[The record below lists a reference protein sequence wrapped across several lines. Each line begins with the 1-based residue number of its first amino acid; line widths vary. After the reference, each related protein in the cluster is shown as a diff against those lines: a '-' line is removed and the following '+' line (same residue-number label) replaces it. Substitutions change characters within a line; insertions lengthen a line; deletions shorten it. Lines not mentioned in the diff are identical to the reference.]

1 MVDIVDLRNLVAEAE
16 GTTDAKASQENFA
29 SGYDVPFAYGQY
41 LQPSKPISQMTFQ
54 ELGDFQRR
62 QVNATKGTFDNTN
75 LGTGAVGRYQFIGP
89 TLENLKNRLG
99 YKDTDVFSPEVQDR
113 LFDAL
118 MEEQGLQKLLAGLIT
133 PEKFQ
138 EKLSSQ
144 FASIPKP
151 GTETGTYK
159 GQRTGVTSDRVSA
172 VLSSMQADTQTDQML
187 SGEQPED
194 TFRSEDDTVPSDTG
208 VATGDQAEEEPGFLD
223 TVGEYVGDAYDTVS
237 EYAGETV
244 DTLEGVAESVGDK
257 LRRLLGLE
265 EEQQSSSSNDTP
277 PLPTPRPGRT
287 DTPPL
292 PTPRPS
298 QTKTPSF
305 NVADAA
311 RDVYSLA
318 TTGGSR
324 APARKLRDMVAQQL
338 GVYESSQEATSE
350 AKKYG
355 LNEREVDTL
364 RHILG
369 AGLLK
374 YIGKDS
380 TQPLLQGTELFEK
393 IQIYA
398 QRLLD
403 SNSEDKYRKSYYD
416 QSIEEANID
425 IVNYQVG
432 AALAKQFE
440 TKDDFIRHAVE
451 LVKELGKGKNPVV
464 VDKTPT
470 LFGVVD
476 TELTPELS
484 TGVIYPPEELEIRNL
499 IYNPD
504 KRTLILQSPPPVED
518 YGFVEPAPGSNLED
532 QGPAVLEKAE
542 GGSVE
547 KEVEFVKEDDDDDD
561 VPDPPPGA
569 TPEEVADDIPA
580 YLSTGEYVLPANV
593 VRYIGLKNITG
604 MHQRA
609 LSELQQMEDLDII
622 ENVDENGYVEEDDD
636 EMDYMEPEEAGVV
649 EIVVAEHHPKGLM
662 AMGFAEGGMINSD
675 SSMEEG
681 QVLPTSDIFSE
692 GVYAQANINRS
703 VDSEDVVESDKVIT
717 APVAFSSAPGKTAYL
732 AYITPEEAASL
743 RQAKQGFSSEGNG
756 QEVSDGQYQH
766 LGPKGLMSFN
776 GTAGTGVGGTAGGYG
791 AGDVGSGSGK
801 GASSSS
807 GAGDEDDATDPG
819 AAKAEQDE
827 SPIGGVVGAINEF
840 MGFDPTHGYAGKG
853 VTDPTTGEVYGPG
866 GLASVSRSYT
876 EKDVRDPKSVAS
888 AVGMGLGSIAGG
900 LAGIGQAAVNAAV
913 AAGVDVQEASTND
926 IGGGSQEFPEE
937 KKADTDST
945 KTTDTDPLS
954 DYIYVPGVGYRR
966 RVKRVKP
973 LSKLKAGGY
982 VSKKGIMARGY
993 SEGGMIN
1000 SDSSFEEGQVLPTSD
1015 IFSEGVYAQVNI
1027 DRSVDSENVV
1037 ESDKVITAPI
1047 AFSSAPG
1054 KTAYLAYITPE
1065 EAASL
1070 RQAKQGFSSEGNG
1083 LEVSDGQYQHLG
1095 PKGLMSFNGDDG
1107 GGVGGTAGGYGAGDV
1122 GAAASD
1128 PGPGDGHGGG
1138 ASEFVEDL
1146 EPEDVEEEKPTD
1158 PYEGYTYV
1166 KGIGYVPT
1174 SRRATSIESA
1184 SLALSSIFTPG
1195 FLGTIGLMGDPNK
1208 EL

>member
-1 MVDIVDLRNLVAEAE
+1 
-16 GTTDAKASQENFA
+16 
-29 SGYDVPFAYGQY
+29 
-41 LQPSKPISQMTFQ
+41 MT
-54 ELGDFQRR
+54 
-62 QVNATKGTFDNTN
+62 
-75 LGTGAVGRYQFIGP
+75 
-89 TLENLKNRLG
+89 
-99 YKDTDVFSPEVQDR
+99 
-113 LFDAL
+113 
-118 MEEQGLQKLLAGLIT
+118 
-133 PEKFQ
+133 
-138 EKLSSQ
+138 
-144 FASIPKP
+144 
-151 GTETGTYK
+151 
-159 GQRTGVTSDRVSA
+159 
-172 VLSSMQADTQTDQML
+172 
-187 SGEQPED
+187 
-194 TFRSEDDTVPSDTG
+194 
-208 VATGDQAEEEPGFLD
+208 
-223 TVGEYVGDAYDTVS
+223 
-237 EYAGETV
+237 
-244 DTLEGVAESVGDK
+244 
-257 LRRLLGLE
+257 
-265 EEQQSSSSNDTP
+265 
-277 PLPTPRPGRT
+277 
-287 DTPPL
+287 
-292 PTPRPS
+292 
-298 QTKTPSF
+298 
-305 NVADAA
+305 
-311 RDVYSLA
+311 
-318 TTGGSR
+318 
-324 APARKLRDMVAQQL
+324 
-338 GVYESSQEATSE
+338 
-350 AKKYG
+350 
-355 LNEREVDTL
+355 
-364 RHILG
+364 
-369 AGLLK
+369 
-374 YIGKDS
+374 
-380 TQPLLQGTELFEK
+380 
-393 IQIYA
+393 
-398 QRLLD
+398 
-403 SNSEDKYRKSYYD
+403 
-416 QSIEEANID
+416 
-425 IVNYQVG
+425 
-432 AALAKQFE
+432 
-440 TKDDFIRHAVE
+440 
-451 LVKELGKGKNPVV
+451 
-464 VDKTPT
+464 
-470 LFGVVD
+470 
-476 TELTPELS
+476 
-484 TGVIYPPEELEIRNL
+484 
-499 IYNPD
+499 
-504 KRTLILQSPPPVED
+504 PPPVED

-609 LSELQQMEDLDII
+609 LAELQQMEDLDII

-636 EMDYMEPEEAGVV
+636 EMDYMEPEGVV
-649 EIVVAEHHPKGLM
+649 EIVVAEHHPKGLL

-703 VDSEDVVESDKVIT
+703 VDSENAVESDKVIT

-776 GTAGTGVGGTAGGYG
+776 GV
-791 AGDVGSGSGK
+791 DGSGSTGDAEGAAAAAGQGATDGSPAADGTGAYGGGSGK
-801 GASSSS
+801 ERRQGRFKFFW
-807 GAGDEDDATDPG
+807 GRPDEDDATDPG
-819 AAKAEQDE
+819 KAKAEQDE
-827 SPIGGVVGAINEF
+827 SPIGGVVGEINER
-840 MGFDPTHGYAGKG
+840 MGFDPDHGYGGKG

-913 AAGVDVQEASTND
+913 EAGVDVQEASTND

-937 KKADTDST
+937 EKADTDST

-966 RVKRVKP
+966 KIRSVKP
-973 LSKLKAGGY
+973 LSELKEGGY

-1027 DRSVDSENVV
+1027 DRSVDSEDVV

-1095 PKGLMSFNGDDG
+1095 PKGLMSFNGQG
-1107 GGVGGTAGGYGAGDV
+1107 GGGGE
-1122 GAAASD
+1122 S
-1128 PGPGDGHGGG
+1128 GPGDGHGGG
-1138 ASEFVEDL
+1138 MSEPVEDL
-1146 EPEDVEEEKPTD
+1146 EPEEVEEEKPTD

-1174 SRRATSIESA
+1174 SRRATSNKPIESA

-1195 FLGTIGLMGDPNK
+1195 FLSTIGLMGDPNK

>member
-1 MVDIVDLRNLVAEAE
+1 MASTAQDIMGRYGIDQDFAASIESLGNDLGVDPMYLANVMYSESQLDPSKKNKAGSKATGLIQFMPTTASNLGTTTDELSRMTPVEQMEYVRRYFSADNLGARRLRDLRNDPSQHNVNMAVFLPSMIGKPVDTQIPQKYWRQNGSIRTPDDYTRSAEE
-16 GTTDAKASQENFA
+16 RVN
-29 SGYDVPFAYGQY
+29 AYIQ
-41 LQPSKPISQMTFQ
+41 SKPVDAQ
-54 ELGDFQRR
+54 
-62 QVNATKGTFDNTN
+62 
-75 LGTGAVGRYQFIGP
+75 
-89 TLENLKNRLG
+89 
-99 YKDTDVFSPEVQDR
+99 TDSV
-113 LFDAL
+113 DA
-118 MEEQGLQKLLAGLIT
+118 
-133 PEKFQ
+133 
-138 EKLSSQ
+138 
-144 FASIPKP
+144 
-151 GTETGTYK
+151 
-159 GQRTGVTSDRVSA
+159 
-172 VLSSMQADTQTDQML
+172 QTDQML

-194 TFRSEDDTVPSDTG
+194 TFRPEDDSVSSDTG

-223 TVGEYVGDAYDTVS
+223 TVGEYVGDAYDTAS
-237 EYAGETV
+237 EYVSETV

-257 LRRLLGLE
+257 LRRLLGSE
-265 EEQQSSSSNDTP
+265 EEQQSSSSNDNPPLPTPRPGRTDTPPLPTPRPDQTDTP

-311 RDVYSLA
+311 RDVYSSA
-318 TTGGSR
+318 TTGSR
-324 APARKLRDMVAQQL
+324 ASARKLRDMVAQQL

-374 YIGKDS
+374 YIGKDF
-380 TQPLLQGTELFEK
+380 TQPLLQGTEWFEK
-393 IQIYA
+393 ISTYA

-403 SNSEDKYRKSYYD
+403 PNSKDKYRKSYYD

-432 AALAKQFE
+432 AALARQYD
-440 TKDDFIRHAVE
+440 TKDDFIKSAVE
-451 LVKELGKGKNPVV
+451 LVKELSKGKTPVV
-464 VDKTPT
+464 VYKMPT
-470 LFGVVD
+470 RFGVVD
-476 TELTPELS
+476 TELTPQLS
-484 TGVIYPPEELEIRNL
+484 TGVIYPPEELERRNL

-504 KRTLILQSPPPVED
+504 RRTLTPPPPPPVED
-518 YGFVEPAPGSNLED
+518 YGFVESAPGSNLED

-636 EMDYMEPEEAGVV
+636 EMDYMKPEGVV

-692 GVYAQANINRS
+692 GVYAQANIDRS
-703 VDSEDVVESDKVIT
+703 VDSENAVESDKVIT

-743 RQAKQGFSSEGNG
+743 RQAKQGFSSDGNG

-776 GTAGTGVGGTAGGYG
+776 GDRGGGVGGTAGGYG

-801 GASSSS
+801 GGGDKGGGKSDSK
-807 GAGDEDDATDPG
+807 AGDEDDATDPG
-819 AAKAEQDE
+819 RAKAEQDE
-827 SPIGGVVGAINEF
+827 SPIGEVVGDINEAL
-840 MGFDPTHGYAGKG
+840 GFDRDHGYGGKG
-853 VTDPTTGEVYGPG
+853 VSDPNTGEVYGPQ
-866 GLASVSRSYT
+866 GLVSVSRSYT
-876 EKDVRDPKSVAS
+876 EKDVKDPKSVAT
-888 AVGMGLGSIAGG
+888 AVGMGLGSIAGS
-900 LAGIGQAAVNAAV
+900 LAGIGQAAVNAAI
-913 AAGVDVQEASTND
+913 AAGVDVQEPSTND
-926 IGGGSQEFPEE
+926 IGGGSQEPYKDEE
-937 KKADTDST
+937 VDTDTEKS
-945 KTTDTDPLS
+945 TDTDPLS

-966 RVKRVKP
+966 KIRSVKP
-973 LSKLKAGGY
+973 LSELKAGGY
-982 VSKKGIMARGY
+982 VTRNGIMAKGY
-993 SEGGMIN
+993 SKGG
-1000 SDSSFEEGQVLPTSD
+1000 D
-1015 IFSEGVYAQVNI
+1015 
-1027 DRSVDSENVV
+1027 
-1037 ESDKVITAPI
+1037 
-1047 AFSSAPG
+1047 
-1054 KTAYLAYITPE
+1054 
-1065 EAASL
+1065 
-1070 RQAKQGFSSEGNG
+1070 
-1083 LEVSDGQYQHLG
+1083 
-1095 PKGLMSFNGDDG
+1095 
-1107 GGVGGTAGGYGAGDV
+1107 
-1122 GAAASD
+1122 
-1128 PGPGDGHGGG
+1128 PGDGHGGG
-1138 ASEFVEDL
+1138 MSEPVEDL
-1146 EPEDVEEEKPTD
+1146 EPEEVEEEKPTD

-1174 SRRATSIESA
+1174 SRRATSNKPIESA

-1195 FLGTIGLMGDPNK
+1195 FLNTIGLMGDPNE

>member
-1 MVDIVDLRNLVAEAE
+1 MAGTAQDIMGRYGIDQDFAASIESLGNDLGVDPMYLANVMYSESQLDPSKKNKAGSKATGLIQFMPTTASNLGTTTDELSRMTPVEQMEYVRRYFSADNLGAGRLSDLRNDPSQHNVNMAVFLPSMIGKPVDTQIPQKYWRQNGSIRTPDDYTRSAEE
-16 GTTDAKASQENFA
+16 RVN
-29 SGYDVPFAYGQY
+29 AYIQ
-41 LQPSKPISQMTFQ
+41 SKPVDAQ
-54 ELGDFQRR
+54 
-62 QVNATKGTFDNTN
+62 
-75 LGTGAVGRYQFIGP
+75 
-89 TLENLKNRLG
+89 
-99 YKDTDVFSPEVQDR
+99 TDSV
-113 LFDAL
+113 DA
-118 MEEQGLQKLLAGLIT
+118 
-133 PEKFQ
+133 
-138 EKLSSQ
+138 
-144 FASIPKP
+144 
-151 GTETGTYK
+151 
-159 GQRTGVTSDRVSA
+159 
-172 VLSSMQADTQTDQML
+172 QTDQML
-187 SGEQPED
+187 SEEQPGS
-194 TFRSEDDTVPSDTG
+194 TFRPEDDTVSSDTG
-208 VATGDQAEEEPGFLD
+208 TVTGDQAEEEPGFLD
-223 TVGEYVGDAYDTVS
+223 TVGEYVGDAYDTAS
-237 EYAGETV
+237 EYVSETV

-257 LRRLLGLE
+257 LRRLLGSE

-324 APARKLRDMVAQQL
+324 ASARKLRDMVAQQL

-374 YIGKDS
+374 YIGKDF

-403 SNSEDKYRKSYYD
+403 PNSEDKYRKSYYA

-451 LVKELGKGKNPVV
+451 LVKELGKGKTPVV
-464 VDKTPT
+464 VDQMPT
-470 LFGVVD
+470 WSGVVD

-518 YGFVEPAPGSNLED
+518 YGFVESAPGSNLED

-547 KEVEFVKEDDDDDD
+547 KEVEFVKEDDDDD

-609 LSELQQMEDLDII
+609 LAELQQMEDLDII

-636 EMDYMEPEEAGVV
+636 EMDYMKPEGVV

-776 GTAGTGVGGTAGGYG
+776 GQGGDTGAGAAPGGKGGGGHGPGDPDSTARSGGRPGGTGPGPGVGAAPGGRPGRGGYGPGDPDSTARSGGRPGGGTPSSGVGVGGGFGT
-791 AGDVGSGSGK
+791 
-801 GASSSS
+801 
-807 GAGDEDDATDPG
+807 
-819 AAKAEQDE
+819 KAEIDRALE
-827 SPIGGVVGAINEF
+827 KVVKA
-840 MGFDPTHGYAGKG
+840 
-853 VTDPTTGEVYGPG
+853 VTRVSLLEQAEKTFAEVNQK
-866 GLASVSRSYT
+866 AR
-876 EKDVRDPKSVAS
+876 
-888 AVGMGLGSIAGG
+888 
-900 LAGIGQAAVNAAV
+900 
-913 AAGVDVQEASTND
+913 AAGVSVTDGRGYSGPAGSPPGPAFGGGDEGNDV
-926 IGGGSQEFPEE
+926 GGSQEFSEE
-937 KKADTDST
+937 EKADTDTEKS
-945 KTTDTDPLS
+945 TDTDPLS

-966 RVKRVKP
+966 KVRSVKP
-973 LSKLKAGGY
+973 LSELKAGGY
-982 VSKKGIMARGY
+982 VTRNGIMARGY
-993 SEGGMIN
+993 SEGG
-1000 SDSSFEEGQVLPTSD
+1000 D
-1015 IFSEGVYAQVNI
+1015 
-1027 DRSVDSENVV
+1027 
-1037 ESDKVITAPI
+1037 
-1047 AFSSAPG
+1047 
-1054 KTAYLAYITPE
+1054 
-1065 EAASL
+1065 
-1070 RQAKQGFSSEGNG
+1070 
-1083 LEVSDGQYQHLG
+1083 
-1095 PKGLMSFNGDDG
+1095 
-1107 GGVGGTAGGYGAGDV
+1107 
-1122 GAAASD
+1122 
-1128 PGPGDGHGGG
+1128 PGDGHGGG
-1138 ASEFVEDL
+1138 MSEFVEDL
-1146 EPEDVEEEKPTD
+1146 EPEEVEEEKPTD

-1174 SRRATSIESA
+1174 SRRATSNKPIESA

-1195 FLGTIGLMGDPNK
+1195 FLSAIGIMGDPNE

>member
-1 MVDIVDLRNLVAEAE
+1 
-16 GTTDAKASQENFA
+16 
-29 SGYDVPFAYGQY
+29 
-41 LQPSKPISQMTFQ
+41 
-54 ELGDFQRR
+54 
-62 QVNATKGTFDNTN
+62 
-75 LGTGAVGRYQFIGP
+75 
-89 TLENLKNRLG
+89 
-99 YKDTDVFSPEVQDR
+99 VQDR

-118 MEEQGLQKLLAGLIT
+118 MEEQGLQELSAGLIT

-187 SGEQPED
+187 SEEQPED
-194 TFRSEDDTVPSDTG
+194 TFRPEDDTVPSDTG

-223 TVGEYVGDAYDTVS
+223 TVGEYVGDAYDNVS

-244 DTLEGVAESVGDK
+244 DTLERVAESVGDK

-311 RDVYSLA
+311 EALYSSA
-318 TTGGSR
+318 TTGSR
-324 APARKLRDMVAQQL
+324 ASARKLRDMVAQQL

-393 IQIYA
+393 ISTYA
-398 QRLLD
+398 QRFLD
-403 SNSEDKYRKSYYD
+403 PDSKDKYRKSYYD

-432 AALAKQFE
+432 AALAKQFDK
-440 TKDDFIRHAVE
+440 KDDFINYAVE
-451 LVKELGKGKNPVV
+451 LVKELGKGKTPVV
-464 VDKTPT
+464 VDKMPT
-470 LFGVVD
+470 RFGLVD
-476 TELTPELS
+476 RGLTPRLS
-484 TGVIYPPEELEIRNL
+484 TGVIYPPEELKNRNL

-504 KRTLILQSPPPVED
+504 RGTLTAPPLED

-547 KEVEFVKEDDDDDD
+547 KEVEFVKEDDDD

-636 EMDYMEPEEAGVV
+636 EMNYMKPEGVV
-649 EIVVAEHHPKGLM
+649 EIVVAEHHPKGLL

-756 QEVSDGQYQH
+756 QKVSDGQYQH

-776 GTAGTGVGGTAGGYG
+776 GQGGASPGPGDAPGGRGGSIGGYGPGDPDSTARSGGRPGGGTPSSDVGVGGGFGTKAEIDRALEDVVKAVTRVSLLEMAEEEFAEINQNARNRGISVTDGRGYSGPPGSPPGPAFGG
-791 AGDVGSGSGK
+791 
-801 GASSSS
+801 
-807 GAGDEDDATDPG
+807 GDEG
-819 AAKAEQDE
+819 
-827 SPIGGVVGAINEF
+827 N
-840 MGFDPTHGYAGKG
+840 
-853 VTDPTTGEVYGPG
+853 
-866 GLASVSRSYT
+866 
-876 EKDVRDPKSVAS
+876 DV
-888 AVGMGLGSIAGG
+888 
-900 LAGIGQAAVNAAV
+900 
-913 AAGVDVQEASTND
+913 
-926 IGGGSQEFPEE
+926 GGSQEFPEE
-937 KKADTDST
+937 EKADTDTEKS
-945 KTTDTDPLS
+945 TDTDPLS

-966 RVKRVKP
+966 KVRSVKP
-973 LSKLKAGGY
+973 LSELKAGGY
-982 VSKKGIMARGY
+982 VTRNGIMAKGY
-993 SEGGMIN
+993 SKGG
-1000 SDSSFEEGQVLPTSD
+1000 D
-1015 IFSEGVYAQVNI
+1015 
-1027 DRSVDSENVV
+1027 
-1037 ESDKVITAPI
+1037 
-1047 AFSSAPG
+1047 
-1054 KTAYLAYITPE
+1054 
-1065 EAASL
+1065 
-1070 RQAKQGFSSEGNG
+1070 
-1083 LEVSDGQYQHLG
+1083 
-1095 PKGLMSFNGDDG
+1095 
-1107 GGVGGTAGGYGAGDV
+1107 
-1122 GAAASD
+1122 
-1128 PGPGDGHGGG
+1128 PGDGHGGG
-1138 ASEFVEDL
+1138 MSEFVEDL
-1146 EPEDVEEEKPTD
+1146 EPEDVEEEKPAD

-1184 SLALSSIFTPG
+1184 SLSSLFTPG
-1195 FLGTIGLMGDPNK
+1195 FLRTIGLMGDPNE